1 MMILRAQS
9 QSSFIFALINRAL
22 TLNLPVLVAMIC
34 IITISGCSTSYKP
47 TTLKSDHY
55 KDATPRVEPL
65 LSGPNKPYTV
75 LGKRYVPDTRE
86 IAYRKKGQASWYG
99 KKFHGRS
106 TSSGEKYNMYAMTAA
121 HTTLPIPCYV
131 HVTNVKNGRSV
142 IVRVNDRGP
151 FKDSRVIDL
160 SYAAAH
166 RLGTLDHGVG
176 EVIVERILPADI
188 VAGRIPATTGNPKVA
203 SSPVPQ
209 SGTQEV
215 TGGFYI
221 QVGVYSQLDNAKKMQ
236 TQLAKSNPEL
246 SARLQTLANGGYYK
260 VYAGPYISENQA
272 QSAGAQIQNQT
283 GSKVLVLDR
292 R

>member
-1 MMILRAQS
+1 MASRTK
-9 QSSFIFALINRAL
+9 ALCRLCCMDSLIKQISL
-22 TLNLPVLVAMIC
+22 LNLMLLCMIVL
-34 IITISGCSTSYKP
+34 SGCATSHKSVV
-47 TTLKSDHY
+47 TNSDHY
-55 KDATPRVEPL
+55 KDATPKVEPL

-86 IAYRKKGQASWYG
+86 TPYRKKGQASWYG

-151 FKDSRVIDL
+151 FKDSRIIDL

-166 RLGTLDHGVG
+166 RLGTLEHGVG

-188 VAGRIPATTGNPKVA
+188 VAGRIPATTGHNTQT
-203 SSPVPQ
+203 SSTTSKQ
-209 SGTQEV
+209 QTGSRELA
-215 TGGFYI
+215 GGFYVQI
-221 QVGVYSQLDNAKKMQ
+221 GVYSQLENAQKIIVQ
-236 TQLAKSNPEL
+236 IVRQNPEL
-246 SARLQTLANGGYYK
+246 NNRLQTQSSDGFYK
-260 VYAGPYISENQA
+260 VYAGPYLSENQA
-272 QSAGAQIQNQT
+272 QNIGAQIQNQI